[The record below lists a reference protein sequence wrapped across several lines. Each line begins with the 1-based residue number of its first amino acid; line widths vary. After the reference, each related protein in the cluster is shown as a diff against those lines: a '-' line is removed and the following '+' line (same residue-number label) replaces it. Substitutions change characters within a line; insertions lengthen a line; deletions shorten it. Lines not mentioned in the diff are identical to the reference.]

1 MKITKQ
7 VLKKMIKEELKQI
20 QTNEGVF
27 DAKKATPPDVANADR
42 IMDSYKPLLLQF
54 SRINTMD
61 EVIDIFEKFIGNLP
75 AAGKGKVVNAL
86 RVNLKNLLAVSAP
99 AEGPELRGAGADGAP
114 EHAAVTSDGATAKK
128 GRSTAGPAPPRNP
141 VS

>member
-7 VLKKMIKEELKQI
+7 VLKKMIKEELKQV
-20 QTNEGVF
+20 QTNEGAF
-27 DAKKATPPDVANADR
+27 GAKKATPPDVANADR

-61 EVIDIFEKFIGNLP
+61 EVIGIFKKFIGNLP
-75 AAGKGKVVNAL
+75 AAKKPQVVKAL
-86 RVNLKNLLAVSAP
+86 RVNLKNLLDYSAAAE
-99 AEGPELRGAGADGAP
+99 AEGGEAP